1 MGHNRARGGMR
12 GAPGPR
18 GGRAGGLGAAGAR
31 MRLAGGGGGGG
42 GGGGAAVPWPAALE
56 GFPGGAGGGREVL
69 SAVRALL
76 PALDSECYKGQ
87 AGKVGVLGG
96 CAEYSGAPYY
106 AAMSA
111 LRTGCDL
118 SHVFCAEGA
127 APVIKTYSPE
137 LIVHPYLHE
146 SLGEEGRGPDAAA
159 AGARRVEDWLSRL
172 TCLVVG
178 PGLGRDPSMLATARE
193 VLVLARAA
201 GLPVVVDADGL
212 LLVQKEPELV
222 RGYAKAVLTPNA
234 NEFRRLRGSML
245 EASGEGAP
253 LPSAAPAT
261 GASPADSEDPD
272 WKAKAAELEKQL
284 AASSSPEA
292 LQRVQVAELAAAL
305 GGVTVLLKGRVDVVS
320 DGETTLEVGFQG
332 CPRRCGGQGDVL
344 AGAAAT
350 FASWA
355 LHADLWKANT
365 GFCDLPPGVLAAYGA
380 AFTTRFASHFA
391 FQQHGRAMV
400 GSDLLEHVGP
410 CVARYF
416 DGPAAAPKRFGF
428 TKE

>member
-1 MGHNRARGGMR
+1 MRGAQAPRGGARGG
-12 GAPGPR
+12 
-18 GGRAGGLGAAGAR
+18 AGGGAGAR
-31 MRLAGGGGGGG
+31 MRLAGGGAGG
-42 GGGGAAVPWPAALE
+42 AVPWPAALE
-56 GFPGGAGGGREVL
+56 GFPGGGEVL
-69 SAVRALL
+69 RAVRALL
-76 PALDSECYKGQ
+76 PALDSERHKGQ

-137 LIVHPYLHE
+137 LIVHPYLQE
-146 SLGEEGRGPDAAA
+146 SLGGEDRGPDEAA
-159 AGARRVEDWLSRL
+159 AGALRVEDWLSRL

-193 VLVLARAA
+193 VLVRARAA

-222 RGYAKAVLTPNA
+222 QGYAKAVLTPNS
-234 NEFRRLRGSML
+234 NEFRRLCSAMP
-245 EASGEGAP
+245 EASGEGSPPPSVAP
-253 LPSAAPAT
+253 TEGAPP
-261 GASPADSEDPD
+261 GDDKDPD
-272 WKAKAAELEKQL
+272 WKAQAAELEKQL
-284 AASSSPEA
+284 VASSSSEA
-292 LQRVQVAELAAAL
+292 LRRAQVAELASAL
-305 GGVTVLLKGRVDVVS
+305 GGVTVLLKGRIDVVS

-355 LHADLWKANT
+355 LSSDPSPAASGEAGARGDS
-365 GFCDLPPGVLAAYGA
+365 LPPAVLAAYGA
-380 AFTTRFASHFA
+380 AFTARFASHFA

-416 DGPAAAPKRFGF
+416 DGPAAAPKPFGF
-428 TKE
+428 TKG

>member
-159 AGARRVEDWLSRL
+159 AGARAAVQG
-172 TCLVVG
+172 G
-178 PGLGRDPSMLATARE
+178 PLERPRAFYFTGTPPLGPERRSHSSTAS
-193 VLVLARAA
+193 
-201 GLPVVVDADGL
+201 
-212 LLVQKEPELV
+212 K
-222 RGYAKAVLTPNA
+222 
-234 NEFRRLRGSML
+234 S
-245 EASGEGAP
+245 
-253 LPSAAPAT
+253 SAA
-261 GASPADSEDPD
+261 
-272 WKAKAAELEKQL
+272 K
-284 AASSSPEA
+284 
-292 LQRVQVAELAAAL
+292 R
-305 GGVTVLLKGRVDVVS
+305 GGST
-320 DGETTLEVGFQG
+320 
-332 CPRRCGGQGDVL
+332 
-344 AGAAAT
+344 
-350 FASWA
+350 
-355 LHADLWKANT
+355 
-365 GFCDLPPGVLAAYGA
+365 
-380 AFTTRFASHFA
+380 
-391 FQQHGRAMV
+391 
-400 GSDLLEHVGP
+400 
-410 CVARYF
+410 
-416 DGPAAAPKRFGF
+416 
-428 TKE
+428 